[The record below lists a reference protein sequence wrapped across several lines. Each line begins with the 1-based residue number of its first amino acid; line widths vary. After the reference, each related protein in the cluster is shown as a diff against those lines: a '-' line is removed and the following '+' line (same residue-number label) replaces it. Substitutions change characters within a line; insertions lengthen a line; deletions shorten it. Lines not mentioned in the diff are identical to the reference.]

1 MEIKFHSMET
11 EVFRESCRQTKRVQE
26 SAESV
31 VPDTDDDIA
40 RIAAVQTW
48 LLLKSKDVSARGVFL
63 SAEACACVLYIA
75 EGLQKVS
82 FVKLCKPFTLEFELP
97 ESEQTPEAQ
106 VSLSILASEA
116 RIVNPRKLS
125 ISFDI
130 MGELSCYVREKLACD
145 VEIPEECG
153 QLHLRCATA
162 ELTLPNAVTEKT
174 FVLNDQF
181 SFPTGKPRPA
191 RLVSQKAEL
200 LTGDC
205 QLIGKKL
212 VVKGSVELTL
222 CYLSDEVNYPVTAAF
237 SAPFS
242 QIVDIG
248 KENMSLCCTR
258 TEITG
263 LYLDL
268 VDTIQGEKALDMELH
283 ALLQLVCCAKQS
295 VRCIA
300 DAYCNSMPRIN
311 LTQEEEL
318 ETVGGIQMLRLSADE
333 RVSIPEDCADVLS
346 LFPSLSRLTQE
357 QGKLSAAV
365 ILDVVYR
372 TQEGELSA
380 VRRSIALTG
389 ECDAS
394 ARILSAN
401 LCDVILRPDGAFVD
415 VHLTLA
421 LSCLGLVKQKL
432 ERLCGVELL
441 EEEAGTFDRGSSL
454 TMVRAEGESLWE
466 LAKAYRSSE
475 EQIRKANP
483 ELEEW
488 SGKMLLIPR
497 CP

>member
-1 MEIKFHSMET
+1 MEISFHSTQT
-11 EVFRESCRQTKRVQE
+11 EVFRETCRQSKRIQE

-31 VPDTDDDIA
+31 VPDTDDDVA
-40 RIAAVQTW
+40 KIAAVQTW
-48 LLLKSKDVSARGVFL
+48 LLLKSKDVSARGVFI
-63 SAEACACVLYIA
+63 SAEACACVLTIA

-97 ESEQTPEAQ
+97 ESEQSPETQ
-106 VSLSILASEA
+106 ITLRLVASEA
-116 RIVNPRKLS
+116 RVVNPRKLS
-125 ISFDI
+125 VSFDI
-130 MGELSCYVREKLACD
+130 AGELGCYVRESLASD
-145 VEIPEECG
+145 VEIPEGSEL
-153 QLHLRCATA
+153 LHLRADEA
-162 ELTLPNAVTEKT
+162 ELTLPNAVTEKS

-181 SFPTGKPRPA
+181 GFPTGKPRPS

-212 VVKGSVELTL
+212 VVKGSVELTI

-248 KENMSLCCTR
+248 RESMSLCCAR

-268 VDTIQGEKALDMELH
+268 IDTIQGEKALDMELH
-283 ALLQLVCCAKQS
+283 ALLQLVCCARQKL
-295 VRCIA
+295 RYIA
-300 DAYCNSMPRIN
+300 DAYCNSMPCRA
-311 LTQEEEL
+311 LTQQEEL
-318 ETVGGIQMLRLSADE
+318 ETVGGIQQLRLGADE
-333 RVSIPEDCADVLS
+333 RVAIPEDCADVLS

-372 TQEGELSA
+372 TREGELSA

-415 VHLTLA
+415 AHLTLA
-421 LSCLGLVKQKL
+421 LNCLSVVKQKI
-432 ERLCGVELL
+432 ERLRGVELL
-441 EEEAGTFDRGSSL
+441 EDEAGAFDRGPSL
-454 TMVRAEGESLWE
+454 TMVRVEGESLWE

-483 ELEEW
+483 ELEEL
-488 SGKMLLIPR
+488 SGKMLLVPR